1 MVREAPMSGHRHP
14 SRSRSAARAGLL
26 AALAV
31 LAAGCD
37 EKNEYVPPPPPSV
50 TVAQPLRQTVTDY
63 LEVTG
68 STAASVT
75 ATLTARVEG
84 FLQSVNFKDGSFVK
98 EGELLFVI
106 EPAPYEA
113 KVKQQQANVEQQQAL
128 LEHATSEYE
137 RQLRLVKQNATSE
150 ATVEKWRADRDSYQ
164 AALDGAKADLDLAR
178 INLGYTRVTAPFDGR
193 IGRRLVDP
201 GNLVGAGAPTKL
213 ATIEKLDP
221 IYAYFNVSESDVLR
235 IRESLRRRGLAR
247 PGAEANATVEVG
259 LQSEQGY
266 PHKGRL
272 DFIDTGI
279 DAGTGTLLLRAVLPN
294 ADRTFLPGLFVRIR
308 VPYERRENALFV
320 PERAIG
326 VDQSGRYVLVVNK
339 DDMVEQRPVQVGKL
353 VDGMRVIDKG
363 LDAGDW
369 VVVEGLQRAIPGAKV
384 TPKRTGQT
392 GSGGASPADAPSA
405 AGDAPAKP

>member
-1 MVREAPMSGHRHP
+1 
-14 SRSRSAARAGLL
+14 
-26 AALAV
+26 
-31 LAAGCD
+31 
-37 EKNEYVPPPPPSV
+37 
-50 TVAQPLRQTVTDY
+50 TDY

-193 IGRRLVDP
+193 IGRRLV
-201 GNLVGAGAPTKL
+201 
-213 ATIEKLDP
+213 
-221 IYAYFNVSESDVLR
+221 
-235 IRESLRRRGLAR
+235 
-247 PGAEANATVEVG
+247 
-259 LQSEQGY
+259 
-266 PHKGRL
+266 
-272 DFIDTGI
+272 
-279 DAGTGTLLLRAVLPN
+279 
-294 ADRTFLPGLFVRIR
+294 
-308 VPYERRENALFV
+308 
-320 PERAIG
+320 
-326 VDQSGRYVLVVNK
+326 
-339 DDMVEQRPVQVGKL
+339 
-353 VDGMRVIDKG
+353 
-363 LDAGDW
+363 
-369 VVVEGLQRAIPGAKV
+369 
-384 TPKRTGQT
+384 
-392 GSGGASPADAPSA
+392 
-405 AGDAPAKP
+405 

>member
-1 MVREAPMSGHRHP
+1 MTCRRLLPSGR
-14 SRSRSAARAGLL
+14 RARAAAAVVAL
-26 AALAV
+26 AALA
-31 LAAGCD
+31 ACE

-50 TVAQPLRQTVTDY
+50 TVTQPLRQAVTEY

-68 STAASVT
+68 STQASVT

-84 FLQSVNFKDGSFVK
+84 FLQSATFRDGSFVK
-98 EGELLFVI
+98 EGDLLFVI

-113 KVKQQQANVEQQQAL
+113 KVKQQEAAVQQQEAL
-128 LEHATSEYE
+128 LAHATSEYE

-164 AALDGAKADLDLAR
+164 ATLDAAKADLDLAR

-193 IGRRLVDP
+193 IGRRMVDP

-221 IYAYFNVSESDVLR
+221 VYAYFSVSETDVLR
-235 IRESLRRRGLAR
+235 IRDSLRRRGLAR
-247 PGAEANATVEVG
+247 PGAETSVPVEVG
-259 LQSEQGY
+259 LQTEQGY

-272 DFIDTGI
+272 DFIDTGV

-294 ADRTFLPGLFVRIR
+294 GDRTFLPGLFVRIR
-308 VPYERRENALFV
+308 VPYERRDNALFV
-320 PERAIG
+320 AERAIG
-326 VDQSGRYVLVVNK
+326 VDQSGRYVLIVDK
-339 DDMVEQRPVQVGKL
+339 AGTVEQRPVQVGQL
-353 VDGMRVIDKG
+353 VEGMRVIEKG
-363 LDAGDW
+363 LEPEDW

-384 TPKRTGQT
+384 TPKRADQA
-392 GSGGASPADAPSA
+392 ASDGRPAADAPGA
-405 AGDAPAKP
+405 AGASAKP